1 LNIPIVV
8 RKAGP
13 LVASA
18 VLRIV
23 GSFEKN
29 LIVHIIAAARH
40 VVLRKLIGPLQFT
53 LLTVTKGVYGV
64 EL

>member
-1 LNIPIVV
+1 VV

-23 GSFEKN
+23 SSFEKK
-29 LIVHIIAAARH
+29 LIVHIVAAAGH
-40 VVLRKLIGPLQFT
+40 VVLRKLIEHLNPFNSLF
-53 LLTVTKGVYGV
+53 
-64 EL
+64 